1 MRYLL
6 DTNICIYLIKKRPHP
21 VLEKF
26 DAYSVGEV
34 GVSSITVAELQYG
47 VRKSQ
52 HAVKNQQALKQFLLP
67 LVIADFDEQAAIAY
81 GEVRAILEAQGTPIG
96 PLDTLIAAQAISLD
110 VTLVTNNVREFSRV
124 PGLRF
129 ENWVDG

>member
-6 DTNICIYLIKKRPHP
+6 DTNICIYLIKKRPRQ
-21 VLEKF
+21 VLQKF
-26 DAYSVGEV
+26 NAYSVGEI

-52 HAVKNQQALKQFLLP
+52 YPVKNQQALKQFLLP

-81 GEVRAILEAQGTPIG
+81 GEVRAVLEAQGTPIG
-96 PLDTLIAAQAISLD
+96 PLDTLMAAQAISLG
-110 VTLVTNNVREFSRV
+110 VTLVTNNVKEFSRV
-124 PGLRF
+124 QGLRF
-129 ENWVDG
+129 ENWAA

>member
-6 DTNICIYLIKKRPHP
+6 DTNICIYLIKERPHR

-26 DAYSVGEV
+26 NAYSVGEI

-52 HAVKNQQALKQFLLP
+52 HPVKNQQALQQFLLP

-81 GEVRAILEAQGTPIG
+81 GEVRAVLEAQGTPIG
-96 PLDTLIAAQAISLD
+96 PLDTLIAAQAIGLD

-124 PGLRF
+124 QGLRF
-129 ENWVDG
+129 ENWAA

>member
-6 DTNICIYLIKKRPHP
+6 DTNICIYLIKKRPHQ
-21 VLEKF
+21 VLGRF
-26 DAYSVGEV
+26 NAYSVGEI

-52 HAVKNQQALKQFLLP
+52 HPVKNQQALKQFLLP

-81 GEVRAILEAQGTPIG
+81 EEVRAVLEAQGTPIG
-96 PLDTLIAAQAISLD
+96 PLDTLIAAQATSLD
-110 VTLVTNNVREFSRV
+110 VTLVTNNVKEFSRV
-124 PGLRF
+124 QGLRF

>member
-6 DTNICIYLIKKRPHP
+6 DTNICIYLIKKRPRQ

-26 DAYSVGEV
+26 NAYSVGEI

-52 HAVKNQQALKQFLLP
+52 HPVKNQQALKQFLLP

-110 VTLVTNNVREFSRV
+110 VTLVTNNVKEFSRV
-124 PGLRF
+124 QGLRF
-129 ENWVDG
+129 ENWMDG